1 MQRDPATDHAGRKRI
16 EPEDVRREI
25 DIRLSARKTQ
35 HTIDASNRLD
45 QVLEAGIKEGKRLS
59 KLGSIA
65 ERITAKK
72 AAHDAKADEWALRL
86 DAIDQREPAAF
97 AIGDAVIDERETDL
111 ADMEREMRTL
121 SNLPNVVS
129 GGSSQGSK

>member
-1 MQRDPATDHAGRKRI
+1 MQRDPATDHAGQRI
-16 EPEDVRREI
+16 IKPEDVRREI
-25 DIRLSARKTQ
+25 EVRLSALNTQ
-35 HTIDASNRLD
+35 RTIDASKRLD
-45 QVLEAGIKEGKRLS
+45 RVLEAGIKEGKRLS

-65 ERITAKK
+65 GRITAKK
-72 AAHDAKADEWALRL
+72 AAHDAKADEWAARL
-86 DAIDQREPAAF
+86 DAIDEREPEAF
-97 AIGDAVIDERETDL
+97 AIGDAVIKERETDL

>member
-1 MQRDPATDHAGRKRI
+1 MQRDPATDHAGQRI
-16 EPEDVRREI
+16 IKPEDVRREI
-25 DIRLSARKTQ
+25 EVRLSALNTQ
-35 HTIDASNRLD
+35 RTIDASKRLD
-45 QVLEAGIKEGKRLS
+45 RVLEAGIKEGKRLS

-65 ERITAKK
+65 GRITAKK
-72 AAHDAKADEWALRL
+72 ASHDAKADEWAARL
-86 DAIDQREPAAF
+86 DAIDEREPEAF
-97 AIGDAVIDERETDL
+97 AIGDAVIEERETDL